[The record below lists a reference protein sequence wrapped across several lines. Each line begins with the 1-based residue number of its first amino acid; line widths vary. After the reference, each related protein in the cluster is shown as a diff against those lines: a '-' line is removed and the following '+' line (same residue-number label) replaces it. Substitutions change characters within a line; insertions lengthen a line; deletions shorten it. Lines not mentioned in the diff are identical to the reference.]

1 VIPIGLDWDRPWQ
14 AYPLTPAAGASLGYM
29 AGALLALGVNLLF
42 FFADADR
49 LEPPRGAGGAG
60 KSGVKSTK
68 RKDREQKKPL
78 VKKD

>member
-1 VIPIGLDWDRPWQ
+1 
-14 AYPLTPAAGASLGYM
+14 M
-29 AGALLALGVNLLF
+29 AGALLALGVNLLL

-49 LEPPRGAGGAG
+49 LELSYGAGSASKGD
-60 KSGVKSTK
+60 VKSTR

>member
-1 VIPIGLDWDRPWQ
+1 M
-14 AYPLTPAAGASLGYM
+14 GYM
-29 AGALLALGVNLLF
+29 AGALLALSMNLVL

-49 LEPPRGAGGAG
+49 LEPSRGAGGAG
-60 KSGVKSTK
+60 KSEVKSTR